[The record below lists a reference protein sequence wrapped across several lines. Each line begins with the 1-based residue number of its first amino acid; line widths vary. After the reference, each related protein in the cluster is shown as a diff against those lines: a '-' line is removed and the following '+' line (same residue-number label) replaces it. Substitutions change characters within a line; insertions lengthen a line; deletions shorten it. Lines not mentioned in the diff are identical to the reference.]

1 MALVERLRY
10 VQGYKGGRS
19 REGAYFHEM
28 SGMYTTVAYI
38 LHVSGCSLCAFVCLS
53 FIKYVH
59 LDVEVGDVEG
69 RYAGLYES
77 KVDPFSKFRDRE
89 REQRRRHMGMA
100 DRAMFLFGQLINSS
114 KLARTLVFV
123 YTLVLHALVFFM
135 MMHATHKTP
144 TQSLASC
151 GDLCAR
157 LQQQQAQ
164 VAGTTGNATR
174 GL

>member
-1 MALVERLRY
+1 M
-10 VQGYKGGRS
+10 
-19 REGAYFHEM
+19 
-28 SGMYTTVAYI
+28 
-38 LHVSGCSLCAFVCLS
+38 
-53 FIKYVH
+53 
-59 LDVEVGDVEG
+59 EG
-69 RYAGLYES
+69 RYNGLYES
-77 KVDPFSKFRDRE
+77 KVDPFTKFRDRE

-135 MMHATHKTP
+135 MMHAAHKTP
-144 TQSLASC
+144 SQSLALC
-151 GDLCAR
+151 GDFCAR

-164 VAGTTGNATR
+164 VASSANATAR